1 MILQEFT
8 LSFLSSG
15 SHRQSPPRAGFPGLV
30 GNAKEW
36 GIGSNRER
44 ERRKVM
50 DKIIQ
55 VRVCG
60 IQLEDDDSQWGS
72 YTESKNA

>member
-1 MILQEFT
+1 MAHIGKALPELASQAWQEM
-8 LSFLSSG
+8 
-15 SHRQSPPRAGFPGLV
+15 P
-30 GNAKEW
+30 EW
-36 GIGSNRER
+36 GIGLIRER

-50 DKIIQ
+50 DELIQ